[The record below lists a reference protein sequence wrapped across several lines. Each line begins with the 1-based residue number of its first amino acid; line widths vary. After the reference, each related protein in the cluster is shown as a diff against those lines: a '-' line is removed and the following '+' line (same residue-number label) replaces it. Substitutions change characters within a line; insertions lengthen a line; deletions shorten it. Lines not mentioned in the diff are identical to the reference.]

1 MMKFIKNGK
10 KNLQKY
16 MLLELGPILIL
27 DLMEMNFRMKKSVKI
42 IYPKKME
49 KL

>member
-1 MMKFIKNGK
+1 MMKFIKK
-10 KNLQKY
+10 RQKEPSK